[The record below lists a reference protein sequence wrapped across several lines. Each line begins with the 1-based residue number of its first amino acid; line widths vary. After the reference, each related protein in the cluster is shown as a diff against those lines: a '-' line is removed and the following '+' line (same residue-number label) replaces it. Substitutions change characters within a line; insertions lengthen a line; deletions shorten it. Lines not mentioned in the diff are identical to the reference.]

1 LLTFAVVEKPENV
14 RVEVWRGNRTRLFD
28 DTVDPAS
35 PAIAVA
41 SGRSIRRATGRAIDE
56 SH

>member
-1 LLTFAVVEKPENV
+1 LTFAVVEKPENV